1 MIKEKSDRII
11 QFQSDQGPGGAVPP
25 MPSLQRTS
33 TSPPPVLANGGT
45 MNGELAAG
53 AGGLHQQTVGV
64 HPPPVQDRSLWVEVL
79 RPTDRLQQLGKYLVG
94 LIEDAL
100 LS

>member
-1 MIKEKSDRII
+1 
-11 QFQSDQGPGGAVPP
+11 
-25 MPSLQRTS
+25 
-33 TSPPPVLANGGT
+33 

-79 RPTDRLQQLGKYLVG
+79 RPTDHLQQLGKYLVG